1 MSLTPGDIELFES
14 ALTPAILDLAWRY
27 SYRLSKTREDA
38 EDLLQDALAHAL
50 TRIRQLRDLTR
61 FRSWLMSI
69 VRTRFLMQ
77 RRRNTAEDFVIHDRE
92 QDLSQRLADHS
103 LDTESDILVE
113 TTRYALQRLADEQR
127 EILSLFYIDGLSLI
141 ETGEVLSIS
150 QSAVRSRLFRA
161 RGALRR
167 ELSQLSPAGLIG
179 LLQEGL

>member
-1 MSLTPGDIELFES
+1 MSLTPGEIELFET

-38 EDLLQDALAHAL
+38 EDLLQDALAHAI
-50 TRIRQLRDLTR
+50 TRIGQLRDLTR

-77 RRRNTAEDFVIHDRE
+77 RRRNTAENYVIHDRE
-92 QDLSQRLADHS
+92 HDLSQRLADTS
-103 LDTESDILVE
+103 VDADTDLLVE
-113 TTRYALQRLADEQR
+113 TTRCALKRLAGEQR

-141 ETGEVLSIS
+141 ETGEVLGIS

-167 ELSQLSPAGLIG
+167 ELNQLSPAGLVG
-179 LLQEGL
+179 LLQEG